1 MATRGILYAVFLLP
15 VLFSA
20 VFGTAVMAD
29 ILQKPDRE
37 LNMWNFGEHDA
48 NKHAESIEIM
58 GIEKQYSVSEPI
70 SFNVKV
76 HDSAFDCGDL
86 YVTIYSDD
94 QSVLVQHG
102 FFDQCFDQDNRTLPI
117 NEKFFEII
125 DTPGTF
131 DAVVELYDVSQQAV
145 LTITERFTV
154 K

>member
-20 VFGTAVMAD
+20 VFGTVVMAD

-48 NKHAESIEIM
+48 KHAESIEII

-86 YVTIYSDD
+86 YITIYSNDE
-94 QSVLVQHG
+94 SVIAQHG
-102 FFDQCFDQDNRTLPI
+102 FFDQCFDQDNHTLPI
-117 NEKFFEII
+117 NEKFFEVI
-125 DTPGTF
+125 DTTGTF
-131 DAVVELYDVSQQAV
+131 EAVVELYDVSQRDI